1 MVYIF
6 YDVYILFYRIIN
18 NILLVLSVI
27 PTLDFSH
34 QDFTILTDYP
44 LKVVLGGG
52 GGGDEPRPI
61 YS

>member
-1 MVYIF
+1 MFI
-6 YDVYILFYRIIN
+6 FYRIIN